1 MIATLQPEA
10 PAVSAMTHPLDEFY
24 ALAEQPLP
32 AMRAVVPEEM
42 PEPQR
47 RLLVHE
53 RDMTPTL
60 EQYHGARLHLEVL
73 RSFIHGAY
81 YFRLIVLRRDG
92 DNQAVEFG
100 ANCISLNYFSC
111 TARRL
116 IVENY
121 VPLGSILGMLR
132 VKHTNRPR
140 PFFRVQPDSQI
151 CAALN
156 LRAPEALYGRKN
168 VMFDPAGHVLSQV
181 IEILPPLREEKAV
194 VLPLPSD
201 GRELG

>member
-1 MIATLQPEA
+1 MISTLQPEA
-10 PAVSAMTHPLDEFY
+10 SVALAMAHPLDEFY

-32 AMRAVVPEEM
+32 GMRAVAPEDI

-60 EQYHGARLHLEVL
+60 EAYHGSRLHLEVL
-73 RSFIHGAY
+73 RSFIHGEFY
-81 YFRLIVLRRDG
+81 YRLILLRRDG
-92 DNQAVEFG
+92 ADQGVEFG

-116 IVENY
+116 IVEGY
-121 VPLGSILGMLR
+121 VPLGSILKMLH
-132 VKHTNRPR
+132 VKHTNRPH
-140 PFFRVQPDSQI
+140 PFFQIQPDTQI
-151 CAALN
+151 CSAL
-156 LRAPEALYGRKN
+156 RMRSPEPLYGRKN

-181 IEILPPLREEKAV
+181 IEILPPLRESAGSARS
-194 VLPLPSD
+194 LPT
-201 GRELG
+201 R